1 MRATIGHVSPTDDD
15 PLLAEIKHRIVE
27 ALHPE
32 RVILFGSR
40 ARGEAREGS
49 DVDLLVVADT
59 EDSPWRYGA
68 RVRKA
73 LRGLPL
79 TKDVVVFTPEEFAVR
94 SKWLSG
100 VARRAAEEGVVLYEV
115 DEAA

>member
-1 MRATIGHVSPTDDD
+1 VRPTDEDR
-15 PLLAEIKHRIVE
+15 LLAEIRRRIVE
-27 ALHPE
+27 AVHPQ

-40 ARGEAREGS
+40 ARGDARDGS